1 MAKKSSIEKNNRR
14 RKMTKSQSGRRS
26 RLKAIAMDKTRPME
40 ERFAA
45 SLKLAALP
53 RNGSAT
59 RIRNRCE
66 VTGRP
71 RAFYRKLKMSRIAL
85 RPRVQRHGSR
95 PREVEL
101 VR

>member
-1 MAKKSSIEKNNRR
+1 MAKTSSIEKNNRR
-14 RKMTKSQSGRRS
+14 RKMAKKFAGRRS

-45 SLKLAALP
+45 SLKLASMP

-71 RAFYRKLKMSRIAL
+71 RGFYRKLKMSRIAL
-85 RPRVQRHGSR
+85 R
-95 PREVEL
+95 EL
-101 VR
+101 GAKGLVPGLVKSSW

>member
-14 RKMTKSQSGRRS
+14 RKMTKSQAGRRA
-26 RLKAIAMDKTRPME
+26 RLKAIANDKTTPME

-45 SLKLAALP
+45 ALKLAALP

-71 RAFYRKLKMSRIAL
+71 RGFYRKLKMSRIAL
-85 RPRVQRHGSR
+85 RELGSKG
-95 PREVEL
+95 L
-101 VR
+101 VPGLVKSSW

>member
-14 RKMTKSQSGRRS
+14 RRLTKLNSARRAK
-26 RLKAIAMDKTRPME
+26 LKAIARDKKVPLE

-45 SLKLAALP
+45 SLKLAELP
-53 RNGSAT
+53 RNSSST

-85 RPRVQRHGSR
+85 R
-95 PREVEL
+95 EL
-101 VR
+101 GGKGLIPGLVKSSW

>member
-14 RKMTKSQSGRRS
+14 RKMAKRARGRRD
-26 RLKAIAMDKTRPME
+26 RLKAIVMDKTRPVE

-45 SLKLAALP
+45 SLKLAEMP
-53 RNGSAT
+53 RNSSAT

-71 RAFYRKLKMSRIAL
+71 RAFYRKHKLSRIAL
-85 RPRVQRHGSR
+85 RELGSKGLI
-95 PREVEL
+95 PGL
-101 VR
+101 VKSSW